1 MMLVGTI
8 LSLAYQENDPVD
20 GPYITLYQKRG
31 LMKNTVKT
39 LMKAYKTRKVR
50 YAEEILLSGATL
62 VKTEVK
68 YRQTTKWYSKTGGK
82 ERAEKDFNA
91 LGAKNIHEVEYSV
104 PGRRIRRGEI
114 GNSIVQFGSSYDHVS
129 FNYITIGEKADG
141 STVTTIIYKD
151 F

>member
-1 MMLVGTI
+1 MMLNGTI
-8 LSLAYQENDPVD
+8 LSLAYQENDPVE

-31 LMKNTVKT
+31 IIKNTVKT

-50 YAEEILLSGATL
+50 YAKEILLSGATF

-68 YRQTTKWYSKTGGK
+68 NRQTTKWYSKNGGK

-104 PGRRIRRGEI
+104 PWRRIRRGEI
-114 GNSIVQFGSSYDHVS
+114 GNSVVQFGSSYDHLS
-129 FNYITIGEKADG
+129 FSYITIGEKADG
-141 STVTTIIYKD
+141 STVTTIIYK
-151 F
+151 